1 MKDTEILLNDNNKC
15 IYIYKVQILEKL
27 DDNWTIARG
36 AVDASITSKENKQS
50 KQPSKKS
57 MGVKV
62 KKTFPYGFSNGQ
74 GDDYVKED
82 ASVLIGS
89 KFPA

>member
-1 MKDTEILLNDNNKC
+1 
-15 IYIYKVQILEKL
+15 
-27 DDNWTIARG
+27 
-36 AVDASITSKENKQS
+36 
-50 KQPSKKS
+50 

-82 ASVLIGS
+82 AYVLIGS